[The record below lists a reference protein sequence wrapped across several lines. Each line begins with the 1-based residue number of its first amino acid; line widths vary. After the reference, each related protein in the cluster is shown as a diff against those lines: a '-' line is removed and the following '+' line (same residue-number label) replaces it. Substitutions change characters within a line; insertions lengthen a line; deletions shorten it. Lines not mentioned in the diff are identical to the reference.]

1 VIEILLEAERA
12 LTVGLPDR
20 AEQLYRQAFEA
31 DPHNSIA
38 VVGLARVALER
49 ADEARALE
57 LARQALGIDPENDAA
72 RRLVVL
78 LEEVLAA
85 RGAVPGPSEP
95 PTPAPKRASP
105 ESVVETAGAV
115 QPREPKPHRR
125 GLFGRLFGRG

>member
-1 VIEILLEAERA
+1 MIEILLEAERA
-12 LTVGLPDR
+12 LTVGLADR

-49 ADEARALE
+49 ADDERALE
-57 LARQALGIDPENDAA
+57 LARQALEIDPENDAA
-72 RRLVVL
+72 RRLVVR

-85 RGAVPGPSEP
+85 RGTVPRPSEP
-95 PTPAPKRASP
+95 PAPAPASLGSMVEPPHANEPPQP
-105 ESVVETAGAV
+105 E
-115 QPREPKPHRR
+115 PPRR